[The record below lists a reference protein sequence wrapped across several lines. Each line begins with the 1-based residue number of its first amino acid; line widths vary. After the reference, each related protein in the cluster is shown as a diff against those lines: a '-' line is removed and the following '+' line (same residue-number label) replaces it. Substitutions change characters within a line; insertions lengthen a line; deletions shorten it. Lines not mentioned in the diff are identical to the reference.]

1 MPRLLSYSAHGGLTD
16 QLRQLAIARAL
27 SEYLNRTLVLPP
39 LLHHFDAA
47 PHSARCDV
55 AALHRRPKLS
65 SLFNLDALGVP
76 TLEAVLLPTPY
87 VLGPRTLDMGKRE
100 MRTFEV
106 DPLPAPKAIVLSIPH
121 AYEAVAEAHR
131 LVQAIEDEF
140 DQYVSTSAFSTPSH
154 SRCSTPPV
162 VFDDDDMCCT
172 PPAVFD
178 DDDDKVEFVMER
190 IGTGRGSADR
200 PIVV

>member
-1 MPRLLSYSAHGGLTD
+1 MPVSCNYIVARRSHGWYPGIISRIVGTKAD
-16 QLRQLAIARAL
+16 I
-27 SEYLNRTLVLPP
+27 EYDDGAYDKGVS
-39 LLHHFDAA
+39 F
-47 PHSARCDV
+47 
-55 AALHRRPKLS
+55 K
-65 SLFNLDALGVP
+65 NLKFL
-76 TLEAVLLPTPY
+76 
-87 VLGPRTLDMGKRE
+87 GKRE
-100 MRTFEV
+100 KRTFEV